1 MRRTIRFLI
10 GDGLRE
16 VRDLPPTMTVLDWL
30 RIEEGRRGSKE
41 GCGEGDCGACTVVV
55 GDLERGNLRYRAVNA
70 CIRFLA
76 TLDGKHLLTVED
88 LQGKDGRLH
97 PVQQA
102 LVDCHG
108 SQCGYCTPGFVMA
121 LYALYLEGSRPDPAR
136 IDDSLA
142 GNLCRCTGYGPII
155 AAAQSMRDREGP
167 DPVQG
172 REGEIVERL
181 KSLKGDGML
190 DIEAGGQRLMAPRC
204 ADEVA
209 QTLVDHPDAVLLS
222 GGTDVGLWVTRQL
235 RELGKVV
242 YLGEAADLRSV
253 DVDASQIV
261 IGANA
266 TLDDIHPVIDRYYPD
281 FGEILRRFGSTQ
293 VRNAATLCANVANGS
308 PIGDSAPVLI
318 ALDAQVSIRRGK
330 RRRRVAVEDFFI
342 DYGVQDLQPGEFIES
357 ISVPLPGAET
367 ALKAYK
373 ISRRFDQDIS
383 AVCGA
388 FSLTLS
394 KGILEDVRIGFGGMA
409 ATPVRARHAEAAMR
423 GRAWIEATVERG
435 MKALASDV
443 TPIDDLRASAEY
455 RMLVAGNL
463 LRKAFMESA
472 SDPSRTRVLE
482 HRRAVHAA

>member
-1 MRRTIRFLI
+1 MRHTIGLMI
-10 GDGLRE
+10 GDSLRE
-16 VRDLPPTMTVLDWL
+16 IRDLPPTMTVLDWL
-30 RIEEGRRGSKE
+30 RIEEGRRGCKE

-55 GDLERGNLRYRAVNA
+55 GDLEQGRLRYRAVNA

-88 LQGKDGRLH
+88 LQGTDGRLH

-121 LYALYLEGSRPDPAR
+121 LYALYREGTRPDPAR

-155 AAAQSMRDREGP
+155 AAAQAMHDLEGP

-172 REGEIVERL
+172 RESEIIECL
-181 KSLKGDGML
+181 GSLKRDGML
-190 DIEAGGQRLMAPRC
+190 DIEAGGQRLMAPRS

-209 QTLVDHPDAVLLS
+209 QTLLDHADAVLLS

-253 DVDASQIV
+253 DVDGLQIV

-266 TLDDIHPVIDRYYPD
+266 TLDDIHPVVTRHYPD
-281 FGEILRRFGSTQ
+281 FGEVLRRFGSVQ
-293 VRNAATLCANVANGS
+293 VRNVATLCANVANGS

-318 ALDAQVSIRRGK
+318 ALDAQVTIRRGK

-357 ISVPLPGAET
+357 ISIPLSGAGT
-367 ALKAYK
+367 VLKAYK

-388 FSLTLS
+388 FSLTVS
-394 KGILEDVRIGFGGMA
+394 GGILADVRIGFGGMA

-423 GRAWIEATVERG
+423 GRAWTEETVERG
-435 MKALASDV
+435 VKAFASDV

-463 LRKAFMESA
+463 LRKAFMESTA
-472 SDPSRTRVLE
+472 DPERTRVLE
-482 HRRAVHAA
+482 RRQAVHAA